1 MTASSAPQPPES
13 LGALGALHIR
23 RFRTGDTAALRD
35 VFFSS
40 VHGLA
45 SRDYSPAQLA
55 AWAPL
60 AYDPAAWAARLQAN
74 QPFVAEIG
82 GHPVGFADVQPS
94 GYIDQFFVDGAHAG
108 RGVGQALMARLIEE
122 ASRRGITTL
131 TAQVSLRAEP
141 FFTRHGFEVE
151 ARQVVERQG
160 VMLRNARMRRLL
172 PP

>member
-1 MTASSAPQPPES
+1 VTASSAPQPPEG
-13 LGALGALHIR
+13 LLHIR
-23 RFRTGDTAALRD
+23 SFRANDAPALRD

-40 VHGLA
+40 VHALA

-60 AYDPAAWAARLQAN
+60 AYDADAWAARLQAN

-82 GHPVGFADVQPS
+82 GRPVGFADVQPS

-108 RGVGQALMARLIEE
+108 RGVGQALMACIVEE
-122 ASRRGITTL
+122 ATRHGIGTL

-160 VMLRNARMRRLL
+160 VSLRNARMRRVLGV
-172 PP
+172 